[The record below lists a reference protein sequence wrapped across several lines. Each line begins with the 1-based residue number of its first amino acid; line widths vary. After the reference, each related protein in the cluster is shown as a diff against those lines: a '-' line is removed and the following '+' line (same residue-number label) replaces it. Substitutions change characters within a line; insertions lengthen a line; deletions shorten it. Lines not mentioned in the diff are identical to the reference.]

1 MGTRRKEIVWHRTEA
16 EIDRLLAS
24 ANDAELLRRLVF
36 LKNLARGDTIKE
48 AAERV
53 GRSEATGDRWA
64 NAWNDGGLEGLA
76 PEYGGGRPPKLD
88 EHQRQELLET
98 LRDGQPWTPQ
108 EIQDLLA
115 EEFDVEY
122 HPTYQSAFLRT
133 LGLSYSRSQTTQQ
146 SGEWTIDEESPP
158 G

>member
-16 EIDRLLAS
+16 EIDQLLAS
-24 ANDAELLRRLVF
+24 ADDADLVRRLAF

-64 NAWNDGGLEGLA
+64 TAWNDGGLEGLA

-88 EHQRQELLET
+88 ECAKRKLLEV
-98 LRDGQPWTPQ
+98 LRDGQPWSPQ
-108 EIQDLLA
+108 EIRDLLA

-122 HPTYQSAFLRT
+122 HPTYLSEFLRN
-133 LGLSYSRSQTTQQ
+133 LGLSYSRSQTPQQ
-146 SGEWTIDEESPP
+146 SGEWRVDEEASPE
-158 G
+158 